1 MLNTCGSHLQRT
13 SQTLPNSSNLPVRKH
28 VTKYVVFQSFPA
40 LPFTAGSLAHL
51 QQQTVWRRDG
61 HQRRVRALSA
71 AALDNVLTIAS
82 NAPLRDV
89 LAALFAAIGSK
100 LLVRF
105 FYMLEAWETI
115 DQNTSRKLVHT
126 LAGPLFIVTWP
137 LFSSA
142 SYAQYIAAV
151 VPALNIARLLLVGYG
166 WREDRRAVAAM
177 SRTGDAKEL
186 LRGPLYY
193 TLVLFAV
200 VCIYWRTSPV
210 GAAPHVIPVSFLI
223 CSACVGAAWFSPA
236 VPRSLSDPFCSTSEL
251 LL

>member
-1 MLNTCGSHLQRT
+1 MLLDAAYLSDPTRYVLRMCV
-13 SQTLPNSSNLPVRKH
+13 SSSTMLCMLPV
-28 VTKYVVFQSFPA
+28 VPPICYAAVAPPPLPILIFLSF
-40 LPFTAGSLAHL
+40 GCC
-51 QQQTVWRRDG
+51 
-61 HQRRVRALSA
+61 
-71 AALDNVLTIAS
+71 
-82 NAPLRDV
+82 
-89 LAALFAAIGSK
+89 
-100 LLVRF
+100 
-105 FYMLEAWETI
+105 
-115 DQNTSRKLVHT
+115 
-126 LAGPLFIVTWP
+126 
-137 LFSSA
+137 SSA

-223 CSACVGAAWFSPA
+223 CSACVGAARFSPA

>member
-1 MLNTCGSHLQRT
+1 
-13 SQTLPNSSNLPVRKH
+13 
-28 VTKYVVFQSFPA
+28 
-40 LPFTAGSLAHL
+40 
-51 QQQTVWRRDG
+51 
-61 HQRRVRALSA
+61 
-71 AALDNVLTIAS
+71 
-82 NAPLRDV
+82 
-89 LAALFAAIGSK
+89 
-100 LLVRF
+100 
-105 FYMLEAWETI
+105 MLEAWETI

-210 GAAPHVIPVSFLI
+210 APQSFYCDSPSNVQLLLYVPCFRVQEFERTDHHLPHV
-223 CSACVGAAWFSPA
+223 
-236 VPRSLSDPFCSTSEL
+236 RR
-251 LL
+251 